1 MKEVFFMKTLR
12 TIAVAA
18 ILMMFVLPVMNA
30 SAQGPIQK
38 RVNFWI
44 NVPFEIS
51 ESNMI
56 LPAGDYVLYQIL
68 PNDQTLFA
76 LYKDDRTHPPIA
88 MIRTVRI
95 EYAASGYPGETRML
109 LDRDEERDVIYPVIT
124 GWNIPGMDGFEIIS
138 VTGKDHSMISSLV
151 MPYARNK
158 STEVKIRATSSGF
171 SE

>member
-1 MKEVFFMKTLR
+1 MKTMR
-12 TIAVAA
+12 MIAIAA
-18 ILMMFVLPVMNA
+18 VLMVFAIPAMNA

-51 ESNMI
+51 ESNMV

-68 PNDQTLFA
+68 PNDLTLFA
-76 LYKDDRTHPPIA
+76 LYKEDRTHPPIA
-88 MIRTVRI
+88 MIRTTRI

-109 LDRDEERDVIYPVIT
+109 LDGDEERDENYPVIT

-138 VTGKDHSMISSLV
+138 VTGDNHSMVSSMV

-158 STEVKIRATSSGF
+158 KAEVIIRAISYGF
-171 SE
+171 IE